1 MEDEVKELS
10 QAIEEAMKKKN
21 ELELSIKSRRAS
33 LKPKEV
39 NQQEAKRRKES
50 EDELMRVY
58 ESKYREYSDLAL
70 NSKIQLQ
77 SANQQYASL
86 TAKYKI
92 KTLEVA
98 DLEKQLGGFRNE
110 LKSKQSVTAVQAQ
123 QEQIDVNEI
132 FKLSADNML
141 NKINLLN
148 ATQCGY

>member
-33 LKPKEV
+33 LKSKEV

-123 QEQIDVNEI
+123 QEQVDVNEI

>member
-123 QEQIDVNEI
+123 QEQVDVNEI